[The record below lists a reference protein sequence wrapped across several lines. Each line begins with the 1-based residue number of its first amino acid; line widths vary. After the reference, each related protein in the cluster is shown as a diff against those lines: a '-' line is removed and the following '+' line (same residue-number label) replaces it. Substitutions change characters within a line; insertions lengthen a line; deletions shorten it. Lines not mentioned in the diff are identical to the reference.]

1 MVVRYFGGTKLGV
14 GGLINAYRSSAQLA
28 IEASDIITKTID
40 VVFKINFEYPL
51 LNKVMRLIKDYD
63 VNIIEQT
70 MELQCN
76 FTLSI
81 RKKEA
86 EVVIQKFEEVYGIN
100 LIDDY

>member
-1 MVVRYFGGTKLGV
+1 VVVRYFGGTKLGV

-81 RKKEA
+81 RKKKA